1 MKYKINYMLAGG
13 GTTIETLPNAFSIY
27 EFKSSLILLPK
38 AIKQN
43 ASNLANSMNGAF
55 QKNDEHK
62 KMHFKTDDTTKTI
75 ILINDKHDNQ
85 FNGLFLEPRD
95 THRLTD
101 DLITNNK
108 IDKLCTLIESNLK
121 NIYDICQNSDN
132 NIYIIDKNGSINPIL
147 DSELWTKF
155 NMYKT
160 TFNNIDN
167 NKEKSTFLI
176 NRLKLDE
183 TKKKYIQNYLLQT
196 ELEKNI
202 QYSESIKKLLKK
214 YHSKHKYREKKI
226 YPYNHILKD
235 IKKLTSDEK
244 LIFDNEYQKLN
255 NIKKGEICLVNI
267 QIEINDYISNSGA
280 VGNNIGISFEQ
291 EIEDNIE
298 LQRSLVNTIDGLDT
312 YKPYF
317 NYTWG
322 TSDIDMT
329 VVKI

>member
-1 MKYKINYMLAGG
+1 
-13 GTTIETLPNAFSIY
+13 
-27 EFKSSLILLPK
+27 
-38 AIKQN
+38 
-43 ASNLANSMNGAF
+43 MNGAF

-214 YHSKHKYREKKI
+214 YHSKHKYRKKKI